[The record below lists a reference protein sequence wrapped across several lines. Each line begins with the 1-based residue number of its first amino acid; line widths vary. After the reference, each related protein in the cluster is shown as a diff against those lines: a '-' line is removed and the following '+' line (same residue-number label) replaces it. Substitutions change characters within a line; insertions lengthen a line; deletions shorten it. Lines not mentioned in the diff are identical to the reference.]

1 MRLHDF
7 CPQRKGGGPGVR
19 DRGVDSCLRD
29 GAIHEVAMNDRHLLG
44 DARLDVSRLPDQHH
58 NELVLALRVK
68 DKKIGGSYLVDVR
81 HTNSEVTGDG
91 GGLGL
96 GAGVRTRALLDLLEG
111 VEDLGR
117 LPLALVETG
126 GDDSAI
132 GGLDVVPGPESPSPS
147 GSTSGTPSSLGEAGE
162 TPYKTCERDLIRTR
176 SLQKL
181 LNKKD
186 VPRSGRHWR

>member
-1 MRLHDF
+1 MSILKKK
-7 CPQRKGGGPGVR
+7 KGR
-19 DRGVDSCLRD
+19 EES
-29 GAIHEVAMNDRHLLG
+29 
-44 DARLDVSRLPDQHH
+44 
-58 NELVLALRVK
+58 
-68 DKKIGGSYLVDVR
+68 GSYLVEVR
-81 HTNSEVTGDG
+81 QINSEVTGDE

-96 GAGVRTRALLDLLEG
+96 CAGIGARALLDLLEG

-117 LPLALVETG
+117 LPFALVDTG
-126 GDDSAI
+126 GEDSAT
-132 GGLDVVPGPESPSPS
+132 GGLDVVLAPESPSPS

-186 VPRSGRHWR
+186 VPRSGRRRR